1 MPELIE
7 IEEKPHALEN
17 TYKVRKF
24 KFGID
29 LLNRILLKLKVTNVM
44 RILF

>member
-1 MPELIE
+1 MPELTE
-7 IEEKPHALEN
+7 IEEKLHALEN

-24 KFGID
+24 KFGMD